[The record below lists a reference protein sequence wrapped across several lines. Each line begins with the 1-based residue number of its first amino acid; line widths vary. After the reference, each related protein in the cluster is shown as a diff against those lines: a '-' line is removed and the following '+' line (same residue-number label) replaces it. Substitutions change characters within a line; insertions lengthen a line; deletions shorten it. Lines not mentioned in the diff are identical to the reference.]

1 MDILSDVKTMQD
13 LADKAGS
20 YYGDKYWEAEMDSKD
35 RAWYGFK
42 MHQAHAVY
50 WALAAKERNNKARSP
65 LYAGDDELSRAERYS
80 VKADAKLYQ
89 ARANDH
95 YAKAEA
101 NHEKWRTL

>member
-1 MDILSDVKTMQD
+1 MNILSDGKLMQD
-13 LADKAGS
+13 LADKAGRHYS
-20 YYGDKYWEAEMDSKD
+20 DKYCKAENGSKD
-35 RAWYGFK
+35 SAWYGFK

-65 LYAGDDELSRAERYS
+65 LYAGDDAVSKAERYS

-101 NHEKWRTL
+101 SREEWRTL